1 MLLTAC
7 LFCWGCQGVPAWPE
21 SGVADAGWVET
32 AIAWRLQTGLDACG
46 ETGKAVDALTLEW
59 IAASPKVRVE
69 ITTNEWPVLRH
80 YPELK
85 TPLIQALAWGEL
97 QGVEWDKEALVKLL
111 RKVVRKTDGLK
122 SSRVRPYLK
131 QTPIRTS

>member
-1 MLLTAC
+1 MFLTAC
-7 LFCWGCQGVPAWPE
+7 LFCWGCQGVPDWPE
-21 SGVADAGWVET
+21 SGVANADWVQD

-46 ETGKAVDALTLEW
+46 ETGRAIDALTLEW
-59 IAASPKVRVE
+59 IAASPAVRVE

-85 TPLIQALAWGEL
+85 TPLIQALAWREL
-97 QGVEWDKEALVKLL
+97 QEMKYEKEVLVRLL

-122 SSRVRPYLK
+122 SSRVRQYLK
-131 QTPIRTS
+131 HKPTRTS

>member
-1 MLLTAC
+1 MLITTC

-21 SGVADAGWVET
+21 SGVADADWVEK

-59 IAASPKVRVE
+59 IAASPVIRVE

-85 TPLIQALAWGEL
+85 IPLIQALAWGYL
-97 QGVEWDKEALVKLL
+97 RGFEWENKALVKTL
-111 RKVVRKTDGLK
+111 RQVIRKTNGLK
-122 SSRVRPYLK
+122 NGRVRPYFK
-131 QTPIRTS
+131 QTPTRML

>member
-1 MLLTAC
+1 M
-7 LFCWGCQGVPAWPE
+7 PAWPE
-21 SGVADAGWVET
+21 SGVADANWVET
-32 AIAWRLQTGLDACG
+32 AIEWRLQTGVDACG

-59 IAASPKVRVE
+59 IAASPMVRVE

-85 TPLIQALAWGEL
+85 TPLIQALALGEL
-97 QGVEWDKEALVKLL
+97 QGVEWDKEALVQLL

-122 SSRVRPYLK
+122 SSRVRLYLK
-131 QTPIRTS
+131 QTPTRTS